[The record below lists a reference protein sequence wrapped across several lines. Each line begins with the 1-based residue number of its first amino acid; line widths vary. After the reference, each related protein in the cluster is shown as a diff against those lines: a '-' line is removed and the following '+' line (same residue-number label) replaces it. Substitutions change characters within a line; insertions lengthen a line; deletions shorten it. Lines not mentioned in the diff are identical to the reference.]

1 MLNDNLPADAQILPF
16 YLADGS
22 DDVALIRGRMASV
35 GRPASSILN
44 RHDYPPLVANLQA
57 EALALAACLSST
69 LKFDGVF
76 TLQAKGDGLVRTLFA
91 DITEAGHLRGYTAM
105 EDNPTGFQAAA
116 LAHDPAG
123 SVRLGPLMGGGYIAF
138 TVDEGSTNGRYQ
150 GIVELD
156 DRHLSD
162 AAMRWYE
169 NSEQLD
175 TVVICAA
182 DKGPDGWQAVALML
196 QRIAAE
202 GGKDDRT
209 ALPKTSVDARA
220 ASDDAWH
227 TAKTLLGSITRA
239 ELLDPALS
247 PEDIIF
253 RLFNSMAP
261 HSAPACP
268 VSDHCRCN
276 VDKIESML
284 QQLAQDEIDDLA
296 DEDGNLTVT
305 CEFCK
310 TNRAY
315 HKDALPRS

>member
-1 MLNDNLPADAQILPF
+1 MLNDNLPSDAQILPF

-35 GRPASSILN
+35 GRPANSILE
-44 RHDYPPLVANLQA
+44 RHDYPPLVATLQA

-76 TLQAKGDGLVRTLFA
+76 TLQAKGNGLVRTLFA

-105 EDNPTGFQAAA
+105 EDNPTGSQAAA
-116 LAHDPAG
+116 LAYDPSG
-123 SVRLGPLMGGGYIAF
+123 SVYLGTLMGSGYIAF
-138 TVDEGSTNGRYQ
+138 TVDDGTSNGRYQ

-156 DRHLSD
+156 ERHLSD

-175 TVVICAA
+175 TIIVCAA
-182 DKGPDGWQAVALML
+182 ENNADGWQAVALML
-196 QRIAAE
+196 QKIAVD
-202 GGKDDRT
+202 GGKGDG
-209 ALPKTSVDARA
+209 ASAPKTNEQARA

-227 TAKTLLGSITRA
+227 TAKTLLGSITRG
-239 ELLDPALS
+239 ELLDPALL

-261 HSAPACP
+261 HSAPARP
-268 VSDHCRCN
+268 VLDQCRCN
-276 VDKIESML
+276 VEKIESML
-284 QQLAQDEIDDLA
+284 QQLAPDAIDDMS
-296 DEDGNLTVT
+296 DHDGNLTVT

-310 TNRAY
+310 TTRAY
-315 HKDALPRS
+315 HKDAIPRP